1 MWRIVPAGESALLV
15 DLGQSIDER
24 ILGQVLALDAALSR
38 NRPSGLRRPIPAYA
52 SLLCPFDPLVL
63 EPARLE
69 ALIRE
74 IEPTVVAQPPDGR
87 RLVVPVRYDGP
98 DLARVAERSG
108 VGVSQVIEAHA
119 ERDYLVYAIGFAPG
133 FAYCGEVAPS
143 LATPRLPSPRAS
155 VPAGSIGIAGRQTG
169 IYAVESPGGWNL
181 VGRTELTLFDPVEDP
196 PARLRP
202 GDRVHFEPVR

>member
-38 NRPSGLRRPIPAYA
+38 NRPLGLRRPIPAYA

-74 IEPTVVAQPPDGR
+74 IEPTVVAQPPEGR
-87 RLVVPVRYDGP
+87 RL
-98 DLARVAERSG
+98 RSEEHT
-108 VGVSQVIEAHA
+108 SELQSLRH
-119 ERDYLVYAIGFAPG
+119 LV
-133 FAYCGEVAPS
+133 
-143 LATPRLPSPRAS
+143 
-155 VPAGSIGIAGRQTG
+155 
-169 IYAVESPGGWNL
+169 
-181 VGRTELTLFDPVEDP
+181 
-196 PARLRP
+196 
-202 GDRVHFEPVR
+202 

>member
-1 MWRIVPAGESALLV
+1 M
-15 DLGQSIDER
+15 
-24 ILGQVLALDAALSR
+24 
-38 NRPSGLRRPIPAYA
+38 
-52 SLLCPFDPLVL
+52 
-63 EPARLE
+63 
-69 ALIRE
+69 
-74 IEPTVVAQPPDGR
+74 
-87 RLVVPVRYDGP
+87 
-98 DLARVAERSG
+98 
-108 VGVSQVIEAHA
+108 
-119 ERDYLVYAIGFAPG
+119 YAIGFAPG